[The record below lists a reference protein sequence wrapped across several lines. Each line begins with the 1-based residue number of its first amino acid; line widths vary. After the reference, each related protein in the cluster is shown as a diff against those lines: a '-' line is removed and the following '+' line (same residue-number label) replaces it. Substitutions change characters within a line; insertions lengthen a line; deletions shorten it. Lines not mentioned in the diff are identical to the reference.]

1 MSTHHAEPV
10 SDAALIAAS
19 LTDADAFREIY
30 DRYAAA
36 VHAFATRR
44 CTDPDLALDVTA
56 ETFCQAWRGRHSF
69 RDDRGGSAGPW
80 LFGIARHVLARAAR
94 ERRLRAEAMAA
105 LGVVQRSTGVIPDP
119 GDLLQGLEEDL
130 QSALDALPP
139 TQRTAI
145 ELRVLQDRG
154 YDDVADR
161 LGTSPT
167 AARIRV
173 HRGLAAMRLRL
184 DLPQEKS

>member
-1 MSTHHAEPV
+1 M
-10 SDAALIAAS
+10 
-19 LTDADAFREIY
+19 
-30 DRYAAA
+30 
-36 VHAFATRR
+36 
-44 CTDPDLALDVTA
+44 
-56 ETFCQAWRGRHSF
+56 
-69 RDDRGGSAGPW
+69 
-80 LFGIARHVLARAAR
+80 
-94 ERRLRAEAMAA
+94 
-105 LGVVQRSTGVIPDP
+105 IPDP